1 MAKDKRSVMKNR
13 AKKAA
18 RDKAKRKE
26 RAKKQAGKKPS
37 MMPVGCNKADLENA
51 PVLAVYVTDSLE
63 QNGMGSLLIAR
74 QLEMGL
80 VFVGVFLVDMYCLG
94 VKNAFVEMFPPA
106 DYERF
111 VEQFSAQGLREVS
124 AAYAA
129 KLIDGAVAY
138 ADGFGFKPHKD
149 FKASAVVLA
158 NIDRNECDETF
169 EFGKNGK
176 PLFIPGPND
185 SEQKVVRILR
195 QLQPVSDSD

>member
-51 PVLAVYVTDSLE
+51 PVLAAYVTDSLE
-63 QNGMGSLLIAR
+63 QSGSGTFVIAR

-80 VFVGVFLVDMYCLG
+80 VFVGVFLVDTYCLG
-94 VKNAFVEMFPPA
+94 VKDAYVEMFPTA

-111 VEQFSAQGLREVS
+111 VEQFSAQGVHEVS

-129 KLIDGAVAY
+129 KVIDGAVAY
-138 ADGFGFKPHKD
+138 ADDLGFKPHKD
-149 FKASAVVLA
+149 FRASAVVLG
-158 NIDRNECDETF
+158 NIDRDECEETF
-169 EFGKNGK
+169 EFGLDGK
-176 PLFIPGPND
+176 PCFIPGPND
-185 SEQKVVRILR
+185 SEQKVKRIMR
-195 QLQPVSDSD
+195 QLEVLPAAE